1 MLGGMINKRLP
12 ANELQ
17 LLIVADNIL
26 TRAGLASLLEDRGCI
41 VAGQSDG
48 TSLDDDIDIFQ
59 PDILLIDMGWHSEPM
74 RLRLT
79 ALNSDLPVLTL
90 VNGNDTDDTLTPLVQ
105 SLSSFSNYGLL
116 LRDSEPDTIVS
127 ALNALDRGLLV
138 IDPTLSSLINMP
150 IKRDIAPLISP
161 LTPRENEVLQLLAQG
176 MTNKAIALKLEI
188 TQHTV
193 KFHVNAIMSKLDAQS
208 RTEAVVRATQLGMI
222 LL

>member
-1 MLGGMINKRLP
+1 MTEQFP
-12 ANELQ
+12 PQAPLQ

-26 TRAGLASLLEDRGCI
+26 TRAGLASLLEVRGCS
-41 VAGQSDG
+41 VVGQSDG
-48 TSLDDDIDIFQ
+48 EDLTHDIDIFR
-59 PDILLIDMGWHSEPM
+59 PDLILVDMGWHSEPM
-74 RLRLT
+74 RLRIT
-79 ALNSDLPVLTL
+79 NMDSDLPVLAL
-90 VNGNDTDDTLTPLVQ
+90 VTDNDSDDTLTTLIQ

-116 LRDSEPDTIVS
+116 VRDSDPDTIMS
-127 ALNALDRGLLV
+127 ALMALDSGLLV
-138 IDPTLSSLINMP
+138 IDPSLSTLINMP
-150 IKRDIAPLISP
+150 INRDIAPIATP

-176 MTNKAIALKLEI
+176 MTNKAIALKLGI

>member
-1 MLGGMINKRLP
+1 MIPKLSP
-12 ANELQ
+12 PNELQ
-17 LLIVADNIL
+17 LLIIADNIL
-26 TRAGLASLLEDRGCI
+26 TRAGLSSLLEDRGCI
-41 VAGQSDG
+41 VVGQSDG
-48 TSLDDDIDIFQ
+48 ADIDHDIDIFQ
-59 PDILLIDMGWHSEPM
+59 PDVLLVDMGWHSEPM

-79 ALNSDLPVLTL
+79 ALTTDLPILTL
-90 VNGNDTDDTLTPLVQ
+90 VNGNDTDDTLMPLVQ

-116 LRDSEPDTIVS
+116 LRDSEPDTIVA
-127 ALNALDRGLLV
+127 ALSALDRGLLV

-150 IKRDIAPLISP
+150 INRDIVPLATP
-161 LTPRENEVLQLLAQG
+161 LTPRESEVLQLLAQG

-193 KFHVNAIMSKLDAQS
+193 KFHVNAIMGKLDAQS